1 MTTLGIKQNKTGSNL
16 FTDHSS
22 NWVTHLKTP
31 PCTPWSFFFFQN
43 PASQVII
50 KYQFLNLLFFYLSTY
65 TVQQHNPTTN
75 LSNIPI
81 VFPYFIF
88 PLYPSNFS
96 LFTSDMKKHCYSA
109 PYLLSL
115 IFICFYLEALTRHTC
130 TLIYTSASTHRL
142 SSYIICIVK
151 FWRFHIRSS

>member
-88 PLYPSNFS
+88 PLYPSNFFPIYFWHEET
-96 LFTSDMKKHCYSA
+96 L
-109 PYLLSL
+109 LLSPL
-115 IFICFYLEALTRHTC
+115 SPISYLHL
-130 TLIYTSASTHRL
+130 LL
-142 SSYIICIVK
+142 SRGPYPTYMYINLHIG
-151 FWRFHIRSS
+151 FHP